1 MKIILNPNTSVREV
15 KKEFNIL
22 FPYLKLE
29 FFRERHGTAKGSHA
43 EDRFHSSTL
52 LKEINPRIQPLILEI
67 EPSDTVAYFEQF
79 FQNELGMPV
88 QVFRKAGDTWLETI
102 QTDHLTLLK
111 QNAMGFE
118 SGRRVSF
125 NVFTLFL

>member
-1 MKIILNPNTSVREV
+1 M
-15 KKEFNIL
+15 
-22 FPYLKLE
+22 
-29 FFRERHGTAKGSHA
+29 
-43 EDRFHSSTL
+43 
-52 LKEINPRIQPLILEI
+52 

-118 SGRRVSF
+118 SARRIRF
-125 NVFTLFL
+125 NAFTLFL